1 VRNAF
6 TAIRKDGAGNMS
18 SEVERMIGKEN
29 WKIVTDENWLAGLE
43 PEDYT
48 EPEKLVIVEAGEG
61 DFFALDIT
69 EKELRKM
76 TGYKGKIMAVRDEYN
91 NYTYSLIKGD

>member
-1 VRNAF
+1 
-6 TAIRKDGAGNMS
+6 
-18 SEVERMIGKEN
+18 
-29 WKIVTDENWLAGLE
+29 LE

-48 EPEKLVIVEAGEG
+48 IPEKLVVVEAGEG

-69 EKELRKM
+69 EKKLREL
-76 TGYKGKIMAVRDEYN
+76 TGYEGKILAVRDEHN